1 MTLVIPLCH
10 KKRNTMLSIFKNLF
24 KSNSVDLAQ
33 LIKDGAVIVDVRS
46 KAEFATG
53 HVKGSIN
60 IPLEQI
66 GSSVEKLKAYN
77 HVITCCR
84 SGNRSGMAKRT
95 LESKGLKNVSNGGSW
110 QNVNQY
116 K

>member
-1 MTLVIPLCH
+1 ML
-10 KKRNTMLSIFKNLF
+10 KKTVMLSLLKKLF
-24 KSNSVDLAQ
+24 KTESVDLSQ
-33 LIKDGAVIVDVRS
+33 LIKDGATIIDVRS

-66 GSSVEKLKAYN
+66 GAHVEKLKSHN
-77 HVITCCR
+77 HIITCCR
-84 SGNRSGMAKRT
+84 SGNRSGMAMRT
-95 LESKGLKNVSNGGSW
+95 LKSKGLKNVTNGGSW
-110 QNVNQY
+110 QNVNQF

>member
-1 MTLVIPLCH
+1 
-10 KKRNTMLSIFKNLF
+10 MLSLLKNLF
-24 KSNSVDLAQ
+24 KTNSVDLAQ

-46 KAEFATG
+46 KAEYATG
-53 HVKGSIN
+53 HVKGSVN
-60 IPLEQI
+60 IPLEQV
-66 GSSVEKLKAYN
+66 GSNAEKLKAYN
-77 HVITCCR
+77 HIITCCR

-95 LESKGLKNVSNGGSW
+95 LESKGLKGVTNGGSW

>member
-1 MTLVIPLCH
+1 MLTLL
-10 KKRNTMLSIFKNLF
+10 KNLF
-24 KSNSVDLAQ
+24 KSTKVDLAH
-33 LIKDGAVIVDVRS
+33 LIKEGATIIDVRS
-46 KAEFATG
+46 KSEYATG

-66 GSSVEKLKAYN
+66 GNNAEKLKS
-77 HVITCCR
+77 HSHIITCCR
-84 SGNRSGMAKRT
+84 SGNRSGMAMRT
-95 LESKGLKNVSNGGSW
+95 LKSKGLINVTNGGSW

>member
-1 MTLVIPLCH
+1 
-10 KKRNTMLSIFKNLF
+10 MLSLFKNLF
-24 KSNSVDLAQ
+24 KSNSIDLAQ
-33 LIKDGAVIVDVRS
+33 LIKDGAVIIDVRS
-46 KAEFATG
+46 KSEFASG

-66 GSSVEKLKAYN
+66 AASAEKLKSHK

-95 LESKGLKNVSNGGSW
+95 LESKGLKNVTNGGSW

>member
-1 MTLVIPLCH
+1 
-10 KKRNTMLSIFKNLF
+10 MLSIFKNLF
-24 KSNSVDLAQ
+24 KSNSVDLTQ
-33 LIKDGAVIVDVRS
+33 LIKDGATIIDVRS

-66 GSSVEKLKAYN
+66 GSNTEKLKSYAQI
-77 HVITCCR
+77 ITCCR

-95 LESKGLKNVSNGGSW
+95 LESKGFKNVINGGSW
-110 QNVNQY
+110 QNVNQS

>member
-1 MTLVIPLCH
+1 MISAL
-10 KKRNTMLSIFKNLF
+10 KKLFGITTVNLSE
-24 KSNSVDLAQ
+24 
-33 LIKDGAVIVDVRS
+33 LIKNGATIIDVRS

-66 GSSVEKLKAYN
+66 GASTEKLKTHN
-77 HVITCCR
+77 QIITCCR

-95 LESKGLKNVSNGGSW
+95 LESKGFKNVTNGGSW
-110 QNVNQY
+110 QNVNQS

>member
-1 MTLVIPLCH
+1 MIAAL
-10 KKRNTMLSIFKNLF
+10 KRLLGV
-24 KSNSVDLAQ
+24 KSFDLAK
-33 LIKDGAVIVDVRS
+33 LIKEGAIIIDVRS
-46 KAEFATG
+46 KSEFSMG

-66 GSSVEKLKAYN
+66 EANASKLKK
-77 HVITCCR
+77 HKHIITCCR

-95 LESKGLKNVSNGGSW
+95 LEAKGLNNIINGGSW

-116 K
+116 L

>member
-1 MTLVIPLCH
+1 
-10 KKRNTMLSIFKNLF
+10 MLSIFKNLF
-24 KSNSVDLAQ
+24 KSTNVDLGQ
-33 LIKDGAVIVDVRS
+33 LIKNGAAIIDVRS
-46 KAEFATG
+46 KAEYATG

-66 GSSVEKLKAYN
+66 GSNTDKLKSHN
-77 HVITCCR
+77 HIITCCR

-95 LESKGLKNVSNGGSW
+95 LESKGFKYVSNGGSW

>member
-1 MTLVIPLCH
+1 MISLL
-10 KKRNTMLSIFKNLF
+10 KKLF
-24 KSNSVDLAQ
+24 GGSQVDLAS
-33 LIKDGAVIVDVRS
+33 LIKQGAIIVDVRS
-46 KAEFATG
+46 KGEFASG
-53 HVKGSIN
+53 HVKGAIN

-66 GSSVEKLKAYN
+66 GSSVSKLANYP
-77 HVITCCR
+77 HIITCCR

-95 LESKGLKNVSNGGSW
+95 LEAKGFTNVVNGGSW

>member
-1 MTLVIPLCH
+1 
-10 KKRNTMLSIFKNLF
+10 MLSLLKKILGLETA
-24 KSNSVDLAQ
+24 DLSQ
-33 LIKDGAVIVDVRS
+33 LIKNGAIIVDVRS
-46 KAEFATG
+46 KGEFASG

-66 GSSVEKLKAYN
+66 ATNADKLKKHA
-77 HVITCCR
+77 HVIVCCR

-95 LESKGLKNVSNGGSW
+95 LQSKGLNNVTNGGSW

-116 K
+116 L

>member
-1 MTLVIPLCH
+1 
-10 KKRNTMLSIFKNLF
+10 MLSLFKNLF

-33 LIKDGAVIVDVRS
+33 LIKDGAVIIDVRS
-46 KAEFATG
+46 KSEFASG

-66 GSSVEKLKAYN
+66 AASAEKLKSHK

-95 LESKGLKNVSNGGSW
+95 LESKGLKNVTNGGSW

>member
-1 MTLVIPLCH
+1 
-10 KKRNTMLSIFKNLF
+10 MLSLFKNLF

-33 LIKDGAVIVDVRS
+33 LIKDGAFIVDVRS

-66 GSSVEKLKAYN
+66 GSSVEKLKSYN

>member
-1 MTLVIPLCH
+1 
-10 KKRNTMLSIFKNLF
+10 MLSLLKKLF
-24 KSNSVDLAQ
+24 RSTEVDLSQ
-33 LIKDGAVIVDVRS
+33 LIKDGATIIDVRS
-46 KAEFATG
+46 KGEFATG

-66 GSSVEKLKAYN
+66 ATSIAKLKS
-77 HVITCCR
+77 HSHIITCCR
-84 SGNRSGMAKRT
+84 SGNRSGMALRT
-95 LESKGLKNVSNGGSW
+95 LKSKGLKNVTNGGSW

>member
-1 MTLVIPLCH
+1 
-10 KKRNTMLSIFKNLF
+10 MLSLFKNLF

-33 LIKDGAVIVDVRS
+33 LIKEGAVIIDVRS
-46 KAEFATG
+46 KSEFASG

-66 GSSVEKLKAYN
+66 AASAEKLKLHK

-95 LESKGLKNVSNGGSW
+95 LESKGLKNVTNGGSW

>member
-1 MTLVIPLCH
+1 
-10 KKRNTMLSIFKNLF
+10 MLSLLKKILGLETA
-24 KSNSVDLAQ
+24 DLSQ
-33 LIKDGAVIVDVRS
+33 LIKNGAIIVDVRS
-46 KAEFATG
+46 KGEFASG

-66 GSSVEKLKAYN
+66 ATNADKLKKHV
-77 HVITCCR
+77 HVIVCCR

-95 LESKGLKNVSNGGSW
+95 LQTKGLNNVTNGGSW

-116 K
+116 L

>member
-1 MTLVIPLCH
+1 
-10 KKRNTMLSIFKNLF
+10 MLSIFKNLF
-24 KSNSVDLAQ
+24 KSSNGDLAQ
-33 LIKDGAVIVDVRS
+33 LIKDGAAIIDVRS
-46 KAEFATG
+46 KAEYATG

-60 IPLEQI
+60 IPLELI
-66 GSSVEKLKAYN
+66 DSSVDKLKNYK
-77 HVITCCR
+77 HIITCCR

-95 LESKGLKNVSNGGSW
+95 LESKGFKNVSNGGSW